1 MIRLMENIP
10 VDITSD
16 MNAPCLYWDKCQ
28 DISTINES
36 KQGSIHPSCR
46 FLFLASIIHGMNK
59 QYKQKI
65 LENRLW
71 NEAQH

>member
-16 MNAPCLYWDKCQ
+16 MNAPCLDWDKCQ
-28 DISTINES
+28 DISTINEA
-36 KQGSIHPSCR
+36 KQGSIHRFCR
-46 FLFLASIIHGMNK
+46 FLFLAFILHGMNK

-65 LENRLW
+65 LGNKL
-71 NEAQH
+71 